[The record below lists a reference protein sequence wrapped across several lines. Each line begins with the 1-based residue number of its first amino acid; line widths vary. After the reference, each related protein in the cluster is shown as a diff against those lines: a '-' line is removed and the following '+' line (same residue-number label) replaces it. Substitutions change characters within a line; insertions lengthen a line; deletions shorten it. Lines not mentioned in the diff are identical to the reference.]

1 MTQLQYRGLKEKR
14 ALRNIY
20 DLIQNVKS
28 KLCKYLR
35 EMRPW

>member
-1 MTQLQYRGLKEKR
+1 MTQLQYRSLKEKR

-28 KLCKYLR
+28 KLQK
-35 EMRPW
+35 